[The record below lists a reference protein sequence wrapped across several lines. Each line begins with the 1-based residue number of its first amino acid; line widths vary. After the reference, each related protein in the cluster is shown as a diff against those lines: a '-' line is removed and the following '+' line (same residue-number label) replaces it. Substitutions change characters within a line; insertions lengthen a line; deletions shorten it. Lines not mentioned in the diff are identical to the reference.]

1 MFLENCW
8 AEAVYFQLRHKSLA
22 SNWSKK
28 SVWNKKCD
36 RNVKIAPSVIVPKDF
51 KGQHIIDEGAICR
64 YAKAR
69 TEVT

>member
-1 MFLENCW
+1 M
-8 AEAVYFQLRHKSLA
+8 
-22 SNWSKK
+22 
-28 SVWNKKCD
+28 CD

-51 KGQHIIDEGAICR
+51 KGQHIIDEEAICR